1 MVGSRIS
8 RSSVPHGERGLSVRR
23 RFSTSTVAD
32 DGRLVP
38 WLAASGPLSYTPEDP
53 PSRDYYFQYGW
64 ILSEIF
70 TPSARNRR
78 HFYFGASVKGHADEL
93 FAFWRAARA
102 SAAVLVACHL
112 GSADA
117 STRVAAPVAVYSA
130 RDFRG
135 RTGYVLMQHGS
146 YQFVAADEQPLL
158 LSGEIVLY
166 RGVHESD
173 VFRFL
178 RMGDIDLEKRRVW
191 QSYLTTQ
198 AQMLSDSVLSFI
210 SIHDRVKRCETSH
223 ILDQSWVS
231 DDIAEA
237 NGLDIAGDGF
247 AGDLWRATHQGF
259 TLARWVAEA
268 KFGPHFVRC
277 KTPVSNVR
285 FTTFFA
291 GEQEV
296 RIIDPD
302 LVEFSE
308 PEGCRVERHG
318 PSR

>member
-1 MVGSRIS
+1 MAGSRIP
-8 RSSVPHGERGLSVRR
+8 RSSVPHRERGRSVRR

-32 DGRLVP
+32 HGRLVP

-64 ILSEIF
+64 ILPEIF
-70 TPSARNRR
+70 THSARNRR

-93 FAFWRAARA
+93 FAFWRAATE
-102 SAAVLVACHL
+102 SAAVLVACHF

-117 STRVAAPVAVYSA
+117 STRVTAPVAVYSA

-135 RTGYVLMQHGS
+135 RTGYLLMQHGS

-158 LSGEIVLY
+158 PSGEIVLY
-166 RGVHESD
+166 RGVQDSD

-178 RMGDIDLEKRRVW
+178 RMGDLDLEKRRVW

-223 ILDQSWVS
+223 ILDQSWIS

-237 NGLDIAGDGF
+237 NGLDTRILQEHF
-247 AGDLWRATHQGF
+247 FRSRWKTRAPPGAAS
-259 TLARWVAEA
+259 LESKDAMAA
-268 KFGPHFVRC
+268 PVRR
-277 KTPVSNVR
+277 S
-285 FTTFFA
+285 
-291 GEQEV
+291 
-296 RIIDPD
+296 
-302 LVEFSE
+302 
-308 PEGCRVERHG
+308 
-318 PSR
+318 PSRLSVMPTLSMAVVPHPARFICPAPMVSVNT